1 MAEVGIVV
9 NDSVGDGDHI
19 AELAIVTWLR
29 LYEQHPEL
37 FEGAEDFENI

>member
-9 NDSVGDGDHI
+9 DNEVGDGDHI

-29 LYEQHPEL
+29 LYEQYPEF
-37 FEGAEDFENI
+37 FECEEEDF